1 MVQDKDTY
9 YQGLLERA
17 QKVLSGKELD
27 LAQHIIKQARL
38 DYYDRKDNQNK
49 LYHLVEQ
56 LSRNQTSSS
65 FKPLVQAVKK
75 WLGSEEKNAIH
86 AFSLQPLIHVV
97 NKWLGEEI
105 GALFQYIAESTTD
118 YPYSVGYYRRP
129 FRTSNLSWH
138 FNVVINKLFSILEL
152 TRESFNITNYF
163 SHKVDVDYANNHV
176 ISDYIAFELDR
187 GNKAIFQALKN
198 IIYGENNTALLDK
211 WMIEGILHSHQPK
224 AYEMVGELLLAARLQ
239 EGLRQSIVES
249 MDEGTLEGT
258 LYLLKIII
266 DHDLI
271 RYSSVI
277 RALDVWTG
285 LNLEAANK
293 RVAKQC
299 IKYVYQALTDAQT
312 REQWLTSNNVDQ
324 LYISLWATAVYEE
337 NDVEDKIYHLMEH
350 GAHYQKIVAMSF
362 LSQSQNEGL
371 KYDIA
376 HKYLDET
383 DHELQYYM
391 IANLGYHFSY
401 SINYKS
407 EAHEKTLELEKMESL
422 KDKNER
428 ARQFFRLKEILLS
441 LPKKELT
448 IQSNVF
454 HDNEVILSTDM
465 IAEKLLY
472 LIAYDM
478 DPDWIAQM
486 IELKDKV
493 GPDVRSNLLDF
504 YIKDLTNP
512 IQREFLFDSLSDKS
526 MTNRETAMGKLSR
539 LDLTDAEV
547 EKVEAILKLKT
558 GTLRQK
564 AIQLLLLLKG
574 VRLEASIDRLLS
586 SKQELQ
592 RLGALE
598 MLTELKENPKRQVEF
613 TALKGKIHPLA
624 NPTEKEK
631 VFLDKFS
638 NTEEKGWKNGFGL
651 YDPTKVA
658 EVPLKERPIVQLRD
672 VFTLSTEEVIAFL
685 QGLSDLVYEH
695 RNHEYVVEYYG
706 GYKETLL
713 LGSDLRAN
721 FNHDDGQPSL
731 DRLPLSEIWKQ
742 YFQEKGVTTEQMVH
756 IRFLLSRDDFYRYYF
771 NKMNRWEREHYP
783 ALTNTR
789 KELVSHLY
797 PIEQIEQ
804 VESFNE
810 KTEYTQQVFQ
820 IVDAYFEDLEKP
832 KAFEVLYPILYSM
845 AKAIPGSEQKN
856 QSKFVSLLVQPW
868 LEWTEDFVYDEASF
882 SHYFAAI
889 YYLYRSSNYKN
900 FSPSI
905 EDFARAYEC
914 DVIDDEEVYRELF
927 SREESSQHYWKLTN
941 ERSELLKKYPSMLPI
956 KERAIE
962 TILEIE
968 LSRGELP
975 TDVTPLAINISKYE
989 GIEYFVKILLGTDKE
1004 SFVRGYIYSY
1014 DGKASKKETF
1024 SHLLKVCYPKQGEN
1038 EAMLAEL
1045 LKGKKVS
1052 DKRLLEAAMYAPQWI
1067 EIVSKYLQWDGL
1079 RSAAWYFHAHMNESF
1094 SAEKETIVAHYSP
1107 IKPEDFNDGAFDIAW
1122 FKEAYQ
1128 ELGEK
1133 RFKVLYDA
1141 AKYISAGANHRRSQ
1155 LFADATLGKLS
1166 LSDMKKSASE
1176 KRNKDHLLVV
1186 SLIPIDSENERDVL
1200 DRYEFLQAFLQESK
1214 KFGSARRASE
1224 SKVVGIALENLAR
1237 NAGYKD
1243 VTRLIWEME
1252 AKKLEE
1258 IQPLLEPKN
1267 IDELTLHLVIDPSG
1281 KADIHVSKNGKAL
1294 KSIPSKYNKHE
1305 YVMELKSVKTDLTNQ
1320 YKRAKVELERSMVM
1334 QNSFTLA
1341 ELTKMMNNPVISPL
1355 LESLVFKVE
1364 EQLGYFVEGR
1374 LVNVTGEDVLIESD
1388 DELLIAH
1395 PVHLYESGLWSD
1407 FQRDLFDRRVKQTF
1421 KQVFRELY
1429 VPNQDELAAGTA
1441 SMRYAGH
1448 QVQPGKTVALLK
1460 GRNWTVSYEEGLQKV
1475 FYKEN
1480 MIAKVYAMADW
1491 FSPSDIESPTLE
1503 TVEFFDRHTYKSVE
1517 LKDVPKLLFSETM
1530 RDVDLVVSVA
1540 HVGGVD
1546 PEASLT
1552 TIEMRRSIV
1561 SESIRLLKLDNVR
1574 VDGNFALIEG
1584 SLGEY
1589 SVHLGSANAYKQ
1601 ASGALFIVPVHSQ
1614 HRGRVFLPFMDE
1626 DPKTAEIV
1634 SKILMLAEDKK
1645 IKDPYILGQIK

>member
-1 MVQDKDTY
+1 MEQNKVAY
-9 YQGLLERA
+9 YQGLMEKA
-17 QKVLSGKELD
+17 EKVLSGKELE

-38 DYYDRKDNQNK
+38 DYYDRKDNQK
-49 LYHLVEQ
+49 EIYQLVEQ
-56 LSRNQTSSS
+56 MSQDKPLS
-65 FKPLVQAVKK
+65 FKPLVKVVKK
-75 WLGSEEKNAIH
+75 WMGSEEKNTNQT
-86 AFSLQPLIHVV
+86 FSLQPLIHVV

-105 GALFQYIAESTTD
+105 GSLFQYIAETATD

-129 FRTSNLSWH
+129 FRTSNVRWH
-138 FNVVINKLFSILEL
+138 FPVVIKKLFSILEL
-152 TRESFNITNYF
+152 TRQSFNTNDYL
-163 SHKVDVDYANNHV
+163 SHKVEVDYTNNFV
-176 ISDYIAFELDR
+176 TSDYIAFELDR
-187 GNKAIFQALKN
+187 GNEVIFQALKD
-198 IIYGENNTALLDK
+198 IIYGENNTALLNK
-211 WMIEGILHSHQPK
+211 WMIEGILHSHQLK
-224 AYEMVGELLLAARLQ
+224 AYEMLGELLVAARLQ

-266 DHDLI
+266 EHDLI

-285 LNLEAANK
+285 LNLEALNK

-299 IKYVYQALTDAQT
+299 IDYVYQALTDTTA
-312 REQWLTSNNVDQ
+312 REQWLTSNDVNQ

-350 GAHYQKIVAMSF
+350 GAHYQKIITMAF
-362 LSQSQNEGL
+362 LAESQNDGL

-376 HKYLDET
+376 QKYLDET
-383 DHELQYYM
+383 DRELQFYL
-391 IANLGYHFSY
+391 IANLGYQFSY
-401 SINYKS
+401 SIDYYSGNH
-407 EAHEKTLELEKMESL
+407 AKTLELEKIEPL
-422 KDKNER
+422 NDKNER
-428 ARQFFRLKEILLS
+428 ARQFFRLKEILVG

-448 IQSNVF
+448 IQSSVF
-454 HDNEVILSTDM
+454 QDITVTLTTDM

-478 DPDWIAQM
+478 DPNWIAQM
-486 IELKDKV
+486 IDLKDKI
-493 GPDVRSNLLDF
+493 GPDVRHNLLTF
-504 YIKDLTNP
+504 YMKDRTNP
-512 IQREFLFDSLSDKS
+512 TQRAFLFDSLSDKS
-526 MTNRETAMGKLSR
+526 MTNRETALAMLSR

-564 AIQLLLLLKG
+564 AIQVLLLLKEE
-574 VRLEASIDRLLS
+574 RLEKSIDRLLS
-586 SKQELQ
+586 SKQELP

-598 MLTELKENPKRQVEF
+598 MLTELKENPERQAEF
-613 TALKGKIHPLA
+613 ASLKGKITTMTS
-624 NPTEKEK
+624 PTEKEK
-631 VFLDKFS
+631 VFIDKFS
-638 NTEEKGWKNGFGL
+638 NQEEKGWKNGFGL

-658 EVPLKERPIVQLRD
+658 DVPLQEQPIVQLRD
-672 VFTLSTEEVIAFL
+672 VFTLSTEDVIAFL

-695 RNHEYVVEYYG
+695 RHHEYVVEYYG

-713 LGSDLRAN
+713 LGSDLRGN
-721 FNHDDGQPSL
+721 FHKEEGKASMDC
-731 DRLPLSEIWKQ
+731 LPLAEIWKQ
-742 YFQEKGVTTEQMVH
+742 YFLEKGLTMEQLVQ
-756 IRFLLSRDDFYRYYF
+756 IRFLLSRDDFYRYYC
-771 NKMNRWEREHYP
+771 NKMNRWERDHYP

-789 KELVSHLY
+789 KEFLSDIY

-804 VESFNE
+804 VESFQQ
-810 KTEYTQQVFQ
+810 KTEYAQQVFQ
-820 IVDAYFEDLEKP
+820 IVDAFFDDLAKP
-832 KAFEVLYPILYSM
+832 KAFDLLVPILYSM
-845 AKAIPGSEQKN
+845 VKAIPEDEQIN

-868 LEWTEDFVYDEASF
+868 LEWTEHFVYDEESF
-882 SHYFAAI
+882 RHYFSTM
-889 YYLYRSSNYKN
+889 YYLYRASNFKK
-900 FSPSI
+900 FFPPI
-905 EDFARAYEC
+905 EDFARAYQSQL
-914 DVIDDEEVYRELF
+914 IDEEELYRELF
-927 SREESSQHYWKLTN
+927 AREKSSDHYWQLTN
-941 ERSELLKKYPSMLPI
+941 ERSEFLKKYPSMLPI

-975 TDVTPLAINISKYE
+975 TDVTTLALNIRKYE

-1014 DGKASKKETF
+1014 DGQASKKETF
-1024 SHLLKVCYPKQGEN
+1024 SHLLKACYPKASEN
-1038 EAMLAEL
+1038 EVMLAQL

-1079 RSAAWYFHAHMNESF
+1079 RSAAWYFHAHINEGF

-1128 ELGEK
+1128 ELGEN
-1133 RFKVLYDA
+1133 RFKLVYDA

-1166 LSDMKKSASE
+1166 LADMKKSASE

-1200 DRYEFLQAFLQESK
+1200 DRYEYLQAFLQESK

-1224 SKVVGIALENLAR
+1224 AKAVGIALENLAR

-1258 IQPLLEPKN
+1258 IQPLLEPT
-1267 IDELTLHLVIDPSG
+1267 DLDDLTLQLVIDASG
-1281 KADIHVSKNGKAL
+1281 KADIQVRKNGKAL

-1305 YVMELKSVKTDLTNQ
+1305 YVMELKSIKTDLTNQ
-1320 YKRAKVELERSMVM
+1320 YKRAKEELERSMIM

-1341 ELTKMMNNPVISPL
+1341 ELTKMMSNPVISPL

-1364 EQLGYFVEGR
+1364 EHLGYFVEGR
-1374 LVNVTGEDVLIESD
+1374 LVYADGDDYLIEPA
-1388 DELLIAH
+1388 DELFIAH
-1395 PVHLYESGLWSD
+1395 PVHLYESGQWSD
-1407 FQRDLFDRRVKQTF
+1407 FQRDLFTRRIKQPF

-1480 MIAKVYAMADW
+1480 MIAKIYAMADW
-1491 FSPSDIESPTLE
+1491 FSPSDIECPTLE
-1503 TVEFFDRHTYKSVE
+1503 TVEFFDRHTYKSVA

-1552 TIEMRRSIV
+1552 TIEMRRAIV
-1561 SESIRLLKLDNVR
+1561 SESIRLLQLDNVR
-1574 VDGNFALIEG
+1574 VEGNFAIIEG

-1634 SKILMLAEDKK
+1634 SKILLLAEDQK
-1645 IKDPYILGQIK
+1645 IKDPYILEQIR